1 MNTVSIIR
9 LGCPKNM
16 VDAEVMEAL
25 LFEKGFRVVDPSE
38 RADVVIVNT
47 CTFIDAAKEEAI
59 DEIFGA
65 IARKNRGECT
75 YVIMAGCMAQR
86 YGAALEKELPEVDLF
101 VGVGEVPRIAA
112 HVSCLIE
119 HGRGTVRSIIGAP
132 DFLMDASCPRV
143 VSTPTSSAFIK
154 IAEGC
159 SNYCSYCIIPTVR
172 GAYRSRT
179 PDDIIR
185 EAEGLGGQGIR
196 ELILTAQ
203 ETTWYGH
210 DLPGRPTLSLVMREL
225 ASLDCIKWVRLLY
238 THPLHLTDDL
248 FKTMAEEDKICNYID
263 MPVQH
268 IDDDILKAMN
278 RRGGSDHI
286 RSCIA
291 GARAWMP
298 EITLRTSLIVG
309 FPGETVPQFTRLR
322 EFVKEARFD
331 HLGVFTYSKEEGTA
345 AAEMPCQVAAR
356 TKESRKRV
364 IMETQAP
371 ISFEKNQALIGSIQE
386 VLVQEPSDIP
396 EYDYIG
402 RTQSQAPEIDGITYV
417 NAPHAAVG
425 TIITCRIDAADT
437 YDLYGTIIAVK
448 RS

>member
-9 LGCPKNM
+9 LGCPKNL
-16 VDAEVMEAL
+16 VDSEVMEAL
-25 LFEKGFRVVDPSE
+25 LLEKGFCVVDPSE
-38 RADVVIVNT
+38 RADVIIVNT
-47 CTFIDAAKEEAI
+47 CTFIDDAKEEAI

-65 IARKNRGECT
+65 IARKNRGECSH
-75 YVIMAGCMAQR
+75 VVVAGCMPQR
-86 YGAALEKELPEVDLF
+86 YGTVLEKELPEVDLF
-101 VGVGEVPRIAA
+101 LGVGEVPGIAA

-119 HGRGTVRSIIGAP
+119 QGRGTVRSIIGAP
-132 DFLMDASCPRV
+132 DFLMDSSCPRV
-143 VSTPTSSAFIK
+143 VSTPASSAYIK

-159 SNYCSYCIIPTVR
+159 SNHCSYCVIPAVR
-172 GAYRSRT
+172 GVYRSRT

-210 DLPGRPTLSLVMREL
+210 DLPGRPTLGALMSEL
-225 ASLDCIKWVRLLY
+225 ASLEHIQWIRLLY
-238 THPLHLTDDL
+238 THPLHVTDDL
-248 FKTMAEEDKICNYID
+248 FKIMAEEDKICNYID

-268 IDDDILKAMN
+268 IDDDMLRAMN
-278 RRGGSDHI
+278 RRVGSDHI

-298 EITLRTSLIVG
+298 EIALRTSLIVG
-309 FPGETVPQFTRLR
+309 FPGETVRQFKRLL

-345 AAEMPCQVAAR
+345 AAEMSHQVPAHM
-356 TKESRKRV
+356 KESRKRV
-364 IMETQAP
+364 IMEAQAP
-371 ISFEKNQALIGSIQE
+371 ISFEKNQALVGSIQE

-402 RTQSQAPEIDGITYV
+402 RTQGQAPEIDGITYV
-417 NAPHAAVG
+417 NAPHATVG
-425 TIITCRIDAADT
+425 TIIRCRIDAADT
-437 YDLYGTIIAVK
+437 YDLYGTVLAVK